1 MRAQQRRFPEARM
14 HNGVKAAALAAV
26 MVVVA
31 ACGGGGGSASGS
43 TEITVNIV
51 PFTPNAV
58 LFLGMEK
65 GMFAKRG
72 IEVEL
77 QRSASPI
84 PVVASLLAEQA
95 DFGFVTTPVL
105 INANREGTPVKCVA
119 PVDGQISPERDA
131 SALVAAAGSGIDS
144 LDDLSGKSVAVVQLA
159 SINLI
164 GAKKLIDDAGATGT
178 EYIAMP
184 FPQMPQA
191 LADGRVDAAV
201 ITSPYLETAL
211 DAGAVVLA
219 HPSSDLFPNGTVY
232 CYAAT
237 AQYLEGNAPVAQ
249 GFHDA
254 MAEAIGYAKDHEDE
268 ALATLVE
275 QLDLTP
281 EQAQAQIIPTNYV
294 PEVNLDSIAAIQ
306 DLMAQQGAIN
316 STVDPA
322 DLVWKAG
329 GGSS

>member
-1 MRAQQRRFPEARM
+1 VRK
-14 HNGVKAAALAAV
+14 GVKAAALAAV
-26 MVVVA
+26 MAVAA
-31 ACGGGGGSASGS
+31 ACGGGGGADAGP
-43 TEITVNIV
+43 TGITVNIV

-58 LFLGMEK
+58 LFLAMEK
-65 GMFAKRG
+65 GIFARHG

-77 QRSASPI
+77 QQAASPV
-84 PVVASLLAEQA
+84 PVVASLVAEQA

-105 INANREGTPVKCVA
+105 INANREGTPIKCVA

-144 LDDLSGKSVAVVQLA
+144 LDDLAGKSVAVVQLA

-164 GAKKLIDDAGATGT
+164 GAKKLIEDAGATGT

-211 DAGAVVLA
+211 GAGAVPLA

-237 AQYLEGNAPVAQ
+237 AGYLAENPQVAQ

-254 MAEAIGYAKDHEDE
+254 MAEAIRYSKDHEDE

-275 QLDLTP
+275 HLDLTP
-281 EQAQAQIIPTNYV
+281 EQAKAQIIPTNYV
-294 PEVNLDSIAAIQ
+294 PEINLDSIAAIQ
-306 DLMAQQGAIN
+306 DVMAQQGSIN
-316 STVDPA
+316 STVEPA
-322 DLVWKAG
+322 DLVWQPQGGDGAG
-329 GGSS
+329 R

>member
-1 MRAQQRRFPEARM
+1 MRK
-14 HNGVKAAALAAV
+14 GVKAAALAAV
-26 MVVVA
+26 MVVAA
-31 ACGGGGGSASGS
+31 ACGGGGGADAGP
-43 TEITVNIV
+43 TDVTVNIV

-58 LFLGMEK
+58 LFLAMEK
-65 GMFAKRG
+65 GMFASRG
-72 IEVEL
+72 INVEL
-77 QRSASPI
+77 QRAASPV
-84 PVVASLLAEQA
+84 PVVASLVAEQA

-105 INANREGTPVKCVA
+105 INANREGTPIKCVA
-119 PVDGQISPERDA
+119 PIDGQVSPDRDA

-164 GAKKLIDDAGATGT
+164 GAKKLIEDAGSTGT

-201 ITSPYLETAL
+201 ITSPYVETAL
-211 DAGAVVLA
+211 DAGAVPLA
-219 HPSSDLFPNGTVY
+219 HPSSDLFPNGTIY

-237 AQYLEGNAPVAQ
+237 AQYLSENATVAQ

-254 MAEAIGYAKDHEDE
+254 MEEAILYAKDHEDE

-275 QLDLTP
+275 HLELTP

-294 PEVNLDSIAAIQ
+294 PEINLDSITAIQ
-306 DLMAQQGAIN
+306 DVMAQQGSIN

-322 DLVWKAG
+322 DLVWRPD